1 MADDKTKDDNDISAS
16 ESKAQEQAH
25 IAESWLADYFTF
37 RMFITRPFIKI
48 IYILGAL
55 ALIVF
60 GFLSMFSSPYP
71 YVNANVSGGGS
82 VINGLLWIVIGNL
95 VWRVMCE
102 SAIIFFRMHDVLK
115 SIDYSL
121 KEE

>member
-1 MADDKTKDDNDISAS
+1 MTEEKKDSPDELSAS
-16 ESKAQEQAH
+16 ESKAQASAH
-25 IAESWLADYFTF
+25 IAESWLADFFTF

-48 IYILGAL
+48 IYALGAL
-55 ALIVF
+55 ACIVF
-60 GFLSMFSSPYP
+60 GLWSMFSSPYG
-71 YVNANVSGGGS
+71 NVSSGGS
-82 VINGLLWIVIGNL
+82 VINGLLWIIIGNL
-95 VWRVMCE
+95 VWRIICE